1 MKHYFIYQLRKSN
14 TVNMWLF
21 ILKTRGGKCSSA
33 TTKYEMHLANIHR
46 HIFISLGKFLSTIH
60 SYKHNLLMFICMY
73 LHTIQANL
81 RIIKFF
87 FILLILQCIIQFC

>member
-1 MKHYFIYQLRKSN
+1 MNHYFIYQLRKSN

-33 TTKYEMHLANIHR
+33 TAKYEMHIANIHI

-60 SYKHNLLMFICMY
+60 SYNHNLLMFICMY

-87 FILLILQCIIQFC
+87 FLFF